1 MYILFVVVFDCWLL
15 TTKIRQ
21 VIDLNGSISLK
32 LEVGTKILM
41 NGE

>member
-1 MYILFVVVFDCWLL
+1 MYILFVAVFDFWPL

-21 VIDLNGSISLK
+21 VIDLNGSISLQ